1 MASEATNS
9 AAVQAA
15 EPGRDPDWRQG
26 LDRLRGAYADVSL
39 LECAKAFRLFE
50 AWCRGHGR
58 CALPASAETM
68 AMAVEH
74 FFTRYAP
81 TTVRLRLAY
90 IRWVHR
96 ALELPDPTRDEGVR
110 LAFRRGERLRR
121 RTPRRASSRQATPI
135 NAALCDRLAA
145 ACPDTLLGLRDRA
158 LLRLGYDTLCR
169 SGELVALRVEDLS
182 LLPSGGAR
190 IHVRRSKTDPF
201 GKGDYVYLSEAGL
214 GDVRAWL
221 DAAEVCDGLIL
232 RSIWFEAYVGE
243 KGFQAHN
250 VQNRLQLM
258 GRRAGLT
265 DSELKGI
272 GGHSMRVG
280 AAQDLAVEGQPIAQI
295 MRAGRW
301 RSFESVS
308 LYIKH
313 APVNVWAE
321 RRRGSAGG
329 LTAPPI
335 PEGEAAGAGA
345 AG

>member
-1 MASEATNS
+1 MAQDKSNS
-9 AAVQAA
+9 AAVQAVGA
-15 EPGRDPDWRQG
+15 GAKPDWRTG
-26 LDRLRGAYADVSL
+26 LERLRGAYADVSL
-39 LECAKAFRLFE
+39 RECAKAFRLFE
-50 AWCRGHGR
+50 AWCRRRGR
-58 CALPASAETM
+58 CALPASPETV
-68 AMAVEH
+68 AAAVEH

-81 TTVRLRLAY
+81 ATVRLRLAY

-96 ALELPDPTRDEGVR
+96 ALELPDPTRHEMVR

-135 NAALCDRLAA
+135 NAALCERLAA

-190 IHVRRSKTDPF
+190 IHLRRSKTDPF
-201 GKGDYVYLSEAGL
+201 GKGDYVYLSAAGL
-214 GDVRAWL
+214 TDVRAWL
-221 DAAEVCDGLIL
+221 DAAELRDGLIL
-232 RSIWFEAYVGE
+232 RSIWFEAYVGK
-243 KGFQAHN
+243 KGFQA
-250 VQNRLQLM
+250 QSMRKRLQLI

-280 AAQDLAVEGQPIAQI
+280 AAQDLAVAGRPIAQI

-321 RRRGSAGG
+321 GTLRSARA

-335 PEGEAAGAGA
+335 RECEGNGAGA